1 MSECR
6 VVKSGAGEQ
15 GSIGVSYERGL
26 SAESVGAQGI
36 CMHLGTIP
44 PGGRAAAHK
53 HEGHESVIYVLSGN
67 ARMEYGGQLEHH
79 VDAEAGDFVYVPAG
93 MPHRPYNLSDSEPA
107 RFVVARTDPKE
118 EESVVLLPE
127 LG

>member
-6 VVKSGAGEQ
+6 VIKSGDGEH
-15 GSIGVSYERGL
+15 GAIGVSYERGL
-26 SAESVGAQGI
+26 SAESVGARGI

-53 HEGHESVIYVLSGN
+53 HEGHESVIYVLSGS
-67 ARMEYGGQLEHH
+67 ARMEYGERLEHH
-79 VDAEAGDFVYVPAG
+79 VDAEAGDFVYVAAG
-93 MPHRPYNLSDSEPA
+93 VPHRPYNLSDTEPA
-107 RFVVARTDPKE
+107 RFVVARTDPNE

-127 LG
+127 LE